1 MQDAISDVF
10 SSSKE
15 AQRTMIYEPSSM
27 TKVHLKLNLLSLEWT
42 YGSQSR
48 QVLKSTPK
56 IFYVHREKG
65 VVAQIPIGPM
75 FKLKKGYG

>member
-56 IFYVHREKG
+56 IYYVHREKG
-65 VVAQIPIGPM
+65 VVAQIPTGPM